1 MLSSKKP
8 VETNPVDLIVPS
20 EEMRENLTILA
31 NAEKNL
37 TSNVMNDVASL
48 QDLIRSGEA
57 DNAKIHSWLQ
67 DFYARFP
74 LIHSS
79 WYYTAETKERISI
92 LLENRNYDTF
102 PFPEY
107 QESDFTNKTSIF
119 AGPVYLEGETYLL
132 TLAVP
137 VYAADGSYHG
147 YWMQAC
153 DPYLII
159 KYLYILSGADSSYIF
174 SLVHSDGTILYS
186 SRSYVIG
193 NSIDAMYPGSGLGT
207 LLFMNT
213 SGGMHYETLYADYF
227 GYSKQIIPITG
238 AWIQATFMGEPVAY
252 MIIRPDD
259 VAAIDLD
266 VIQVAEKDEMTE
278 IVRKAVSY
286 ANMHSQEESLDYINT
301 LKENCRVMA
310 FTLDGDLLAD
320 SLMEKYVGINYRSTR
335 DVYGVRTIREMI
347 YRAQHGGG
355 FSSQYYPVVDAEV
368 PESALL
374 GHAYVMPVGDGTS
387 WFIAALS
394 PVSTEVVPVDMRYRD
409 AALYPVLDIVAFI
422 HEHGKERTI
431 QEMQK
436 LGAFTSEYTE
446 GKQFW
451 VMAMDYEG
459 TILASSRHPE
469 NAGTSALSYTDIHGS
484 SIGRELVMLAK
495 NGGGAAYMSQ
505 YDKEGNVRI
514 YMLNTDPAGTDW
526 FFATVVHM
534 GNAAV

>member
-8 VETNPVDLIVPS
+8 VEAKPVDLIVPS

-174 SLVHSDGTILYS
+174 LS
-186 SRSYVIG
+186 
-193 NSIDAMYPGSGLGT
+193 GS
-207 LLFMNT
+207 F
-213 SGGMHYETLYADYF
+213 
-227 GYSKQIIPITG
+227 
-238 AWIQATFMGEPVAY
+238 
-252 MIIRPDD
+252 
-259 VAAIDLD
+259 
-266 VIQVAEKDEMTE
+266 
-278 IVRKAVSY
+278 
-286 ANMHSQEESLDYINT
+286 
-301 LKENCRVMA
+301 
-310 FTLDGDLLAD
+310 
-320 SLMEKYVGINYRSTR
+320 
-335 DVYGVRTIREMI
+335 
-347 YRAQHGGG
+347 
-355 FSSQYYPVVDAEV
+355 
-368 PESALL
+368 
-374 GHAYVMPVGDGTS
+374 
-387 WFIAALS
+387 
-394 PVSTEVVPVDMRYRD
+394 
-409 AALYPVLDIVAFI
+409 
-422 HEHGKERTI
+422 
-431 QEMQK
+431 
-436 LGAFTSEYTE
+436 
-446 GKQFW
+446 
-451 VMAMDYEG
+451 
-459 TILASSRHPE
+459 
-469 NAGTSALSYTDIHGS
+469 
-484 SIGRELVMLAK
+484 
-495 NGGGAAYMSQ
+495 
-505 YDKEGNVRI
+505 
-514 YMLNTDPAGTDW
+514 
-526 FFATVVHM
+526 
-534 GNAAV
+534 